1 MIKTFAMVGLD
12 GEVFAVHEDRAQ
24 IEQYM
29 ASDPLSAV
37 SCSIVEMDYNDD
49 PVTERGEELREMIMP
64 LLKNVRKL
72 HINKQVGFYGM
83 HIDDRYQLIYDIL
96 TREGEL
102 FEFDDSHKKAPESE
116 QPQVDLEERFET

>member
-1 MIKTFAMVGLD
+1 MIKVFALVGID
-12 GEVFAVHEDRAQ
+12 GEVHVVHQNREELEAYLEKEPMVAEE
-24 IEQYM
+24 IAE
-29 ASDPLSAV
+29 
-37 SCSIVEMDYNDD
+37 IDYNDD
-49 PVTERGEELREMIMP
+49 PVTERGEELREKIMP
-64 LLKNVRKL
+64 LLKNVREL

-102 FEFDDSHKKAPESE
+102 FEFGDSHRKAPESK